1 VAIERSQRRF
11 AARRLHALT
20 AELLEASSLCAI
32 STVSGSRAHV
42 NTAYF
47 AWSDS
52 PLELVWLSDP
62 AAEHSRNLRRNPAA
76 AVAVYDSRQ
85 TWGRP
90 DRGIQLFGS
99 ARVATRRA
107 AARAASVY
115 AGRFSAYEPAEMSE
129 YRLYEFRPRRIKLFH
144 ERALGTGVF
153 VTARVVRGELEWA
166 RTEVYKS
173 AVDRAH
179 A

>member
-11 AARRLHALT
+11 GARKLRALA
-20 AELLEASSLCAI
+20 AELLDVSTLCAI

-47 AWSDS
+47 AWSDD

-62 AAEHSRNLRRNPAA
+62 AAAHSRNLRRSATA

-85 TWGRP
+85 VWGRP

-99 ARVATRRA
+99 ARAATRGA
-107 AARAASVY
+107 AERAASIY
-115 AGRFSAYEPAEMSE
+115 SGRFSAYRAAEMSA
-129 YRLYEFRPRRIKLFH
+129 YGFYVFRPRRIKLFD
-144 ERALGTGVF
+144 ERSLGAGTF
-153 VTARVVRGELEWA
+153 VTARVARGELEWA
-166 RTEVYKS
+166 RTEIYRPRS
-173 AVDRAH
+173 RDND
-179 A
+179 